1 MDQAAG
7 EGGGEEGEEEHTE
20 QQSQRIQVATACALD
35 LGAVGEIYRG
45 DILGPPPP
53 PHQHISL
60 IVSSKGAIWGD
71 DSEDLRFIVLHG
83 ELRSKQG
90 ALDVFLSLMTG
101 ATLKCKQFSCA
112 KGKKVR
118 SSECPP
124 TLY

>member
-1 MDQAAG
+1 MPSAG
-7 EGGGEEGEEEHTE
+7 GV
-20 QQSQRIQVATACALD
+20 SNYAFPV
-35 LGAVGEIYRG
+35 
-45 DILGPPPP
+45 PW
-53 PHQHISL
+53 HISL

-112 KGKKVR
+112 KGKNLR
-118 SSECPP
+118 SSEWPP
-124 TLY
+124 TLSLE